1 MGEIFDEHDQDVVD
15 EIIKLD
21 DNTTEMP
28 ARVHIDEVNERL
40 GLSLPEGED
49 YDTIG
54 GFISVKLGRMPK
66 SGDQVRFQLARITA
80 TEVSRRRVERVR
92 IEILPE
98 TQRESA

>member
-1 MGEIFDEHDQDVVD
+1 MTFVHGSGHVD
-15 EIIKLD
+15 WLRRRVEALKHLP
-21 DNTTEMP
+21 TFAPTEF
-28 ARVHIDEVNERL
+28 
-40 GLSLPEGED
+40 SED

-54 GFISVKLGRMPK
+54 GFICVKLGRMPK